1 MKPPSA
7 QIAAVQYLRALAIL
21 AVLMFHACQWEW
33 VNFEVG
39 AAGVDLFFIISG
51 FILWTVTA
59 GRSVAPLT
67 FLKRRA
73 ARVAPLY
80 WVATLTALAIVAVW
94 PGSIAHVEGKPLSH
108 VVLSLLFIPHADPR
122 GYPFPVLDIGWTLTY
137 EAFFYL
143 VFAVGLMLD
152 EAERAWFV
160 TIAMVGTVLF
170 GIAVPPFY
178 LYGANLLLLEF
189 AAGVW
194 LARAW
199 TAGRLP
205 GPVVAWALIVAGLGA
220 IAVQHLMGF
229 KSDLWRP
236 FFWGMPSLAIA
247 TGALGLERAQRLPRW
262 PWLAKIG
269 DASYSIYLAHTI
281 VAPLVAWR
289 IGFQKPWLLIPLV
302 FVLGVV
308 AGLATRRFIEEPLL
322 RLFGALPKRPRPVD
336 RLEESAA
343 P

>member
-1 MKPPSA
+1 MKPPPA
-7 QIAAVQYLRALAIL
+7 QIVAIQYLRALAAL

-39 AAGVDLFFIISG
+39 AAGVDLFFIVSG

-59 GRSVAPLT
+59 GREVSPLT

-73 ARVAPLY
+73 ARVVPLY
-80 WVATLTALAIVAVW
+80 WVATFAALAIVAIR
-94 PGSIAHVEGKPLSH
+94 PGAIAHVEGEPLH

-122 GYPFPVLDIGWTLTY
+122 GVPFPVLDVGWTLTY

-143 VFAVGLMLD
+143 IFAVGLMLD

-160 TIAMVGTVLF
+160 TLAMTGTVLF

-189 AAGVW
+189 VAGIW

-199 TAGRLP
+199 RAGRLP
-205 GPVVAWALIVAGLGA
+205 GAATSWALIVAGLGA

-236 FFWGMPSLAIA
+236 FFWGVPALAVA
-247 TGALGLERAQRLPRW
+247 AGALGLERAVRLPRW
-262 PWLAKIG
+262 PWLAKLG
-269 DASYSIYLAHTI
+269 DASYSIYLSHTI
-281 VAPLVAWR
+281 TAPIVAWA

-302 FVLGVV
+302 FALGIIT
-308 AGLATRRFIEEPLL
+308 GLATRRFIEEPLL
-322 RLFGALPKRPRPVD
+322 RLFGALPARPRMRD
-336 RLEESAA
+336 RLDESAA